1 MKFNVTISL
10 AISMVLVRVS
20 TMPFPAMAAA
30 SSEASIRPLAVVGAD
45 TLTTDDLDSEI
56 SATLVAAK
64 GRELPTF
71 DPDAVLERMVQNR
84 LLEQEGYRTSA
95 DQLPVVRNQVREY
108 VRLKSVR
115 ALLDMVSAPKAGT
128 VLESADS
135 LVGMAG
141 MLKRYSHILVKDEA
155 LAVALRDSLSK
166 GIGFADLAKRHSLD
180 GTSTQGGDLGWVAEG
195 VYVDAFESAASRLSL
210 NETTDPVKTPFGW
223 HLITLTGSKADTLKS
238 RAMAQALVEARE
250 KDRRSFVIERY
261 VDSLKTS
268 LAVTV
273 DDSLLAGLD
282 YRSKD
287 PAVQKDLETSSAVL
301 AVLPTG
307 KLTVRGL
314 TRNIRFQYFHGIADR
329 PEASQIRDKMFREWV
344 IEGLLSY
351 EAKKL
356 GLDQD
361 PGILARARKEER
373 RLMREEVLKTVLGDE
388 VKPTEEEVRAYY
400 ESHLNDFIPAPRVK
414 VQSVLAKSV
423 ETARRF
429 RDEMDAGAQLKWLA
443 SRSPSEVDSIP
454 PFPADWVDLKTLG
467 LKGTPPVEGAAV
479 GPLELPGGWAVAR
492 IVAVEQSRPAPLETC
507 REAVLRAMRGA
518 WMKQSINEAFARLR
532 SATEIR
538 ILEGAK
544 QLTSDRLLRLHA
556 RSSEG
561 GDR

>member
-1 MKFNVTISL
+1 MKLNVTISSSL
-10 AISMVLVRVS
+10 FMALIRVS
-20 TMPFPAMAAA
+20 VMPLPATAV
-30 SSEASIRPLAVVGAD
+30 ASIEADISPLAVVGAD
-45 TLTTDDLDSEI
+45 TLTTVDLDSEI
-56 SATLVAAK
+56 SATLIAAK
-64 GRELPTF
+64 GRELPSF
-71 DPDAVLERMVQNR
+71 DPDAVLERLVQNR

-95 DQLPVVRNQVREY
+95 DQLPIVRNQVREY

-115 ALLDMVSAPKAGT
+115 ALLDMVSAPKAGM

-135 LVGMAG
+135 LIGQAG
-141 MLKRYSHILVKDEA
+141 MLKRYSHILVKDDA
-155 LAVALRDSLSK
+155 LAVALRDSLFK
-166 GIGFADLAKRHSLD
+166 GGVFADLARLHSLD
-180 GTSTQGGDLGWVAEG
+180 GTSAQGGDLGWAAEG
-195 VYVDAFESAASRLSL
+195 VYVDAFEAAAARLSL
-210 NETTDPVKTPFGW
+210 NETSSPVKTQFGW

-238 RAMAQALVEARE
+238 KAMAQALVEARE
-250 KDRRSFVIERY
+250 KDRRSVVVERY

-268 LAVTV
+268 LGVTV

-307 KLTVRGL
+307 NLSVRGL

-329 PEASQIRDKMFREWV
+329 PEAAQIRDQMFREWV

-351 EAKKL
+351 QAKKL

-361 PGILARARKEER
+361 PGILTKARREER
-373 RLMREEVLKTVLGDE
+373 RLIREEVLKTVLGDE
-388 VKPTEEEVRAYY
+388 VKPTEEEVRAYH
-400 ESHLNDFIPAPRVK
+400 ESHLNDFIPAPRIK
-414 VQSVLAKSV
+414 VQSVLAETA

-454 PFPADWVDLKTLG
+454 PFPTDWVDAGVVG
-467 LKGTPPVEGAAV
+467 LKDTPPVEGAVV
-479 GPLELPGGWAVAR
+479 GPIELPGGWAVAR
-492 IVAVEQSRPAPLETC
+492 IVAVERSGPAPLETC

-518 WMKQSINEAFARLR
+518 RIRQAIQDAFARLE

-538 ILEGAK
+538 ILEGAR
-544 QLTSDRLLRLHA
+544 QLTADRLLRLHA
-556 RSSEG
+556 KRSEG